1 MIHKHKLELLTED
14 EMSLLLYCLNESKCG
29 ETIID
34 TDNLK
39 YIRTKFV
46 YISLN
51 EHATKIKEEHRHI
64 LQGIVDKI
72 VD

>member
-1 MIHKHKLELLTED
+1 MIHKHKLESLTED

-34 TDNLK
+34 TDNIK
-39 YIRTKFV
+39 CIRTKFV
-46 YISLN
+46 YTTLN
-51 EHATKIKEEHRHI
+51 EHAQTIKEEHRHI

-72 VD
+72 VG